1 MGRGWGELRG
11 EAWGKWEGVSGEGV
25 NGEGVS
31 EEFKW
36 MSWACVCMIHKARDT
51 QG

>member
-36 MSWACVCMIHKARDT
+36 VSDCVWDMCYTRL
-51 QG
+51 G